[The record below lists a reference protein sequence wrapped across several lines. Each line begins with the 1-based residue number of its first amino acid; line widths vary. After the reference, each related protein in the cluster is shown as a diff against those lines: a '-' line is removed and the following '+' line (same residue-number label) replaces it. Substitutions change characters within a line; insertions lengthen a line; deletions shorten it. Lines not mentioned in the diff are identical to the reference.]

1 MVYLPT
7 TSYREDTMKTT
18 VKTLMLAGLFLA
30 AMVISSQAITA
41 EEHHHPGTEGGSLAD
56 TMPGMMMGKMQ
67 MQHTPGMKNDMPCKA
82 AGVPCNGPCMTKA
95 GPTAR
100 HHMKGKGM
108 AGMKSMDHGMRG
120 MNPGRMQQRMEREF
134 FLDRIE
140 SLELTPDQVTKLKTI
155 RADCRKDNIRNAAEV
170 QIVRLDLKELLDTS
184 DWSLTAAEP
193 LIRKAQTLEGDMLVR
208 HLQATAAARSVL
220 TAEQLQKATS
230 GEDDD
235 LEDLFK

>member
-1 MVYLPT
+1 
-7 TSYREDTMKTT
+7 MKTT
-18 VKTLMLAGLFLA
+18 FKTLMLAVLFLA
-30 AMVISSQAITA
+30 AMVISSQAITS

-67 MQHTPGMKNDMPCKA
+67 GQHTPEMKSDMPCKVTGA
-82 AGVPCNGPCMTKA
+82 PCNGPCMTTA
-95 GPTAR
+95 APSAR

-108 AGMKSMDHGMRG
+108 AGMKSMDHGMMG
-120 MNPGRMQQRMEREF
+120 MKPGRMQQRMEREF

-140 SLELTPDQVTKLKTI
+140 SLGLTPDQVTKLKTI
-155 RADCRKDNIRNAAEV
+155 RTDCRKENIRNAAEV

-184 DWSLTAAEP
+184 DWTLTAVEP
-193 LIRKAQTLEGDMLVR
+193 LIRKIQTLEGDMLVR
-208 HLQATAAARSVL
+208 HLQATAEARSVL
-220 TAEQLQKATS
+220 TADQLQKATS

>member
-1 MVYLPT
+1 
-7 TSYREDTMKTT
+7 MKTT

-30 AMVISSQAITA
+30 AMVISSQAISE
-41 EEHHHPGTEGGSLAD
+41 EEHHHPGAEGGALAD
-56 TMPGMMMGKMQ
+56 TMPEMMMGKMK
-67 MQHTPGMKNDMPCKA
+67 MQHAPEMKSEMPCKV

-95 GPTAR
+95 TPPAR
-100 HHMKGKGM
+100 HHMKG
-108 AGMKSMDHGMRG
+108 AGMPGMKTMDHGMMMMDHGMRG
-120 MNPGRMQQRMEREF
+120 MNPGMMQQRMEREF

-140 SLELTPDQVTKLKTI
+140 SLGLNPDQVTRLKTI

-170 QIVRLDLKELLDTS
+170 QIVRLDLKDLLNSS
-184 DWSLTAAEP
+184 DWTLEAVEP
-193 LIRKAQTLEGDMLVR
+193 LIRKIQTLEGDMLVR
-208 HLQATAAARSVL
+208 HLQTTAEARSVL

>member
-1 MVYLPT
+1 
-7 TSYREDTMKTT
+7 
-18 VKTLMLAGLFLA
+18 
-30 AMVISSQAITA
+30 
-41 EEHHHPGTEGGSLAD
+41 
-56 TMPGMMMGKMQ
+56 
-67 MQHTPGMKNDMPCKA
+67 
-82 AGVPCNGPCMTKA
+82 
-95 GPTAR
+95 
-100 HHMKGKGM
+100 M

-208 HLQATAAARSVL
+208 HLQATEAARSVL